1 MRLIASPCH
10 VCGQPVMREER
21 KVRPGARIVCDRECQ
36 AVLSAGDA
44 GHPITLET
52 RLCLRCGETFRSYP
66 TYIGLA
72 HTGRSA
78 DICPAC
84 WREGLEGDDAD
95 GRFLDSLATFFR
107 ALEELFREARK
118 VFWEPR
124 LRCPRC
130 GERHRREY
138 EWSCRYPLATG
149 LCEGL
154 DGEHVHSVCYR
165 CGYEVVRL
173 ETKAPPAGLPT
184 RGAAVHGTGASM
196 SAPLKIAMSPDSTTS
211 RR

>member
-1 MRLIASPCH
+1 MRLIASPCY
-10 VCGQPVMREER
+10 VCGQPVLREAR
-21 KVRPGARIVCDRECQ
+21 KIKQGSRIVCGRECQ
-36 AVLSAGDA
+36 AVMSAGDA
-44 GHPITLET
+44 GYGVALEP

-66 TYIGLA
+66 SYIGLA

-78 DICPAC
+78 DVCPAC
-84 WREGLEGDDAD
+84 WRETLEHDDQDD
-95 GRFLDSLATFFR
+95 GVLDALAIFLRAVGNMLAEGR
-107 ALEELFREARK
+107 R

-124 LRCPRC
+124 LHCPRC
-130 GERHRREY
+130 SAPHRREY

-154 DGEHVHSVCYR
+154 GGEHVHSVCYR

-173 ETKAPPAGLPT
+173 EMKKPPASFPA
-184 RGAAVHGTGASM
+184 RGSVPYGTGAAM
-196 SAPLKIAMSPDSTTS
+196 SAPLSIAISPDSTTS